1 MGILEDAVIT
11 AKGAVD
17 YAGKKTG
24 EIVEL
29 SKLRISAA
37 EIEGKIKNLY
47 ESLGRAVYNASKTET
62 DATELVKEKSEQIDT
77 LLADLTA
84 VQEKISQLR
93 EEKKCASCGTINPQD
108 ANYCKKCGTEI

>member
-17 YAGKKTG
+17 FAGKKTG

-47 ESLGRAVYNASKTET
+47 ESLGRSVYNAAKTET
-62 DATELVKEKSEQIDT
+62 DATALVNEKSAQIDT
-77 LLADLTA
+77 LTADLAA
-84 VQEKISQLR
+84 VQEKISVLR
-93 EEKKCASCGTINPQD
+93 EEKKCAACGAVNAQD
-108 ANYCKKCGTEI
+108 ANFCKKCGAQL